1 MLIRGVIL
9 KNYKIIVC
17 LLLIR
22 DYDVDVVINTINRI
36 FSMSYPQTV
45 YFINTMLEKKLIQ
58 NDFTSYGFSLTEDGQ
73 NYLKQFGLLDLDV
86 NEINNRKPK
95 INEEFYRNYFK

>member
-1 MLIRGVIL
+1 M

-73 NYLKQFGLLDLDV
+73 
-86 NEINNRKPK
+86 
-95 INEEFYRNYFK
+95 